1 MIKNNILSLLG
12 VAILIVSSGCTDD
25 APANEDSIES
35 TKKEMR
41 FSFSLPSVT
50 KATETSFEQGD
61 RVGLFVTD
69 VAAPLEIAGNI
80 VNNEPFINTGNAWVS
95 SRKLY
100 WNDGLHNVYAYYP
113 YSQEVSSVSDYP
125 FSVSTDQR
133 EKGSASEP
141 KGFEASDFLFAS
153 AKEIRASSNPV
164 NMTFRHIMSKLT
176 IRLIKGEDFEGDIP
190 ENATVYI
197 HNTVPSATIDLNVGI
212 ATKAMRGTAET
223 VIARQSSK
231 TSYSAILVPQRIDN
245 SVPLIEVVMSGVSYL
260 YESRFIFKPGV
271 HHLVSLVVDKNPDQ
285 VKIEIGGEITGW
297 N

>member
-25 APANEDSIES
+25 APANEESIES

-41 FSFSLPSVT
+41 FSFSLPSAT
-50 KATETSFEQGD
+50 KATETSFEKGD

-80 VNNEPFINTGNAWVS
+80 VNNELFTNTGNAWVS

-133 EKGSASEP
+133 EKGSVSEP

-153 AKEIRASSNPV
+153 TKEIRASSNPV

-176 IRLIKGEDFEGDIP
+176 IRLIKGEDFEGNIP

-197 HNTVPSATIDLNVGI
+197 HNTVPSATVDLSVGI
-212 ATKAMRGTAET
+212 ATKTAKGTPET
-223 VIARQSSK
+223 IIARKTGS
-231 TSYSAILVPQRIDN
+231 TSYSAILIPQRLEN
-245 SVPLIEVVMSGVSYL
+245 RVPLLEVEMNGVSFL
-260 YESRFIFKPGV
+260 YESKFLFKSGV
-271 HHLVSLVVDKNPDQ
+271 HHLVNLVIDKNPEQ
-285 VKIEIGGEITGW
+285 VKIEIGGEIAGW